1 MTFSI
6 EVKKY
11 DIREIIEDIKEV
23 NNYLLPSYQRNFVWD
38 DDDIVALLDSIKNG
52 YPIGNVILWKK
63 PENVDPLEVD
73 PFAKPLYGNIKDSAS
88 STYFVIDGQQR
99 LTALLLIFNEWK
111 IMRGD
116 EIIERG
122 PISYDYVHD
131 KFRKGESIGIDVS
144 KIIKAFYYNDL
155 QVAVELAKMSDSIK
169 EKISDIARSVIN
181 YPLPIY
187 EIKTSDAGIETAER
201 LVEAFIRIN
210 KQGQRISNLE
220 LILSYT
226 AGIVG
231 GEAKNN
237 IMRMYEEARKELM
250 LDLQPIIR
258 YSLSVVGMKQTD
270 VTNIRRLKS
279 KIDRYRNRIVE
290 FLVDRFK
297 DLREG
302 LMATIKLMKF
312 FGITSSVILPSQL
325 PITVLASFFYHNR
338 ISSESVIESLSS
350 SEIEDI
356 LNWLLLVNFTAYY
369 TSRTNT
375 KLERD
380 LLTVSDMSKFSLEKL
395 ATNIEMFG
403 GKTKINSS
411 DIERGMRVDLT
422 KKEGRPYV
430 FLLYLLL
437 VKNGA
442 DDWNGYSIRSK
453 KWEKLSKHH
462 IFPKEY
468 LKRNIERLDVEDLEE
483 EIKLINN
490 LGNITLIDKNRN
502 SEIGDKP
509 PSLYL
514 SQMQNFV
521 LTRILKAHMIPE
533 DRNLWNIE
541 HYYDFLRERIK
552 LIKKYTSLHF
562 SKIN

>member
-11 DIREIIEDIKEV
+11 DIREIIEDIKKV

-88 STYFVIDGQQR
+88 STYFIIDGQQR

-155 QVAVELAKMSDSIK
+155 QVAVELAKMPDSIK
-169 EKISDIARSVIN
+169 EKIGDIARSVIN

-187 EIKTSDAGIETAER
+187 EIRTSDAGIETAER

-258 YSLSVVGMKQTD
+258 YSLSIVGMKQTD

-312 FGITSSVILPSQL
+312 FGITSSMILPSQL

-395 ATNIEMFG
+395 ATNIETLG

-483 EIKLINN
+483 
-490 LGNITLIDKNRN
+490 
-502 SEIGDKP
+502 
-509 PSLYL
+509 
-514 SQMQNFV
+514 
-521 LTRILKAHMIPE
+521 
-533 DRNLWNIE
+533 
-541 HYYDFLRERIK
+541 
-552 LIKKYTSLHF
+552 
-562 SKIN
+562 